1 MTQLNAADEQRLLSA
16 IFPIIIEKGIKA
28 TTMDLLAHRLGMSK
42 RTLYEIF
49 DNKTDLIRRVLD
61 HHEEHHHELGKRI
74 IASAP
79 NMMVALMQLFDLHR
93 QDMVY
98 MNVSFFR
105 DMDRLYPHLRCDY
118 EERHEQHR
126 RYMMQIFRIGVEQ
139 GVFRGDINFSIL
151 LRMMEIQA
159 ESLKRM
165 ENLFP
170 PDITLLE
177 IYDTL
182 TLGFLRSI
190 ASRQGHDLLDDYMR
204 RRNELSLNQS
214 PT

>member
-1 MTQLNAADEQRLLSA
+1 MRN
-16 IFPIIIEKGIKA
+16 G
-28 TTMDLLAHRLGMSK
+28 
-42 RTLYEIF
+42 
-49 DNKTDLIRRVLD
+49 
-61 HHEEHHHELGKRI
+61 
-74 IASAP
+74 
-79 NMMVALMQLFDLHR
+79 
-93 QDMVY
+93 
-98 MNVSFFR
+98 
-105 DMDRLYPHLRCDY
+105 
-118 EERHEQHR
+118 